1 MKHYPK
7 RFNNDEK
14 PWYQH
19 HALIIAFVAQTLT
32 AIWWIAK
39 LDAQVFAQEQ
49 WINQHHNLSDTVC
62 RLEERIASLHEEVNE
77 LEVRRG

>member
-1 MKHYPK
+1 MKHRQNP
-7 RFNNDEK
+7 FNNDEK

-19 HALIIAFVAQTLT
+19 HALIIALVVQALT

-39 LDAQVFAQEQ
+39 LDAQVSVQGL
-49 WINQHHNLSDTVC
+49 WIDQHHNLSDMVC